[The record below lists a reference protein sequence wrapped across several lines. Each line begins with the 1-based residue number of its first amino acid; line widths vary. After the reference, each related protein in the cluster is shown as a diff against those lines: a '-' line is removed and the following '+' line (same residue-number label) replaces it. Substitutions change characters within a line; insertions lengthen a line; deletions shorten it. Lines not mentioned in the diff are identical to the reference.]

1 MSVVRHLFGCPAWS
15 MAMAHTTLLPSQV
28 IAAAS
33 MPHRL
38 NQDRSPLLV
47 GIGIASDTLIALAY
61 AVMLA
66 CLVWT
71 GSRLNALRVFQ
82 TNFWTVFSFGML
94 IVACGAS
101 RVMGVA
107 SVWWVVFPMAVLVKV
122 LCAAAAVPAAVLFA
136 RGTPKLVRT
145 TGVFADLVLTTE
157 GQRDQAI
164 SALSEWEKVV
174 EERQRA
180 ATEVAYAYDQLSAA
194 LEYTSDMVMTIDP
207 EWTLLYGNRKTVEAL
222 PDFGVGK
229 NYWKCFPDT
238 IGTLTEESLRT
249 SMEQRVPTRYEIFY
263 PPYQRWF
270 RVHVFPTD
278 QGISCFFSDVT
289 EDHSIREQLELEQ
302 ELREKRIEALSHMA
316 GGLAHEISNPLAI
329 IYAKAS
335 DLKMT
340 AETES
345 ALPGPNVAE
354 VCMQIVSTSER
365 AMKILRGLRGFAREA
380 GNDPMEWA
388 SIDGIVEQCLEV
400 QESRYERH
408 GVELRVK
415 LEPELPPLLCREVQ
429 IGQIVTNLL
438 NNAFDAIDQGGCVVR
453 WVELSTRRAGGD
465 LVLEVTDSGPGI
477 ADQFKAHLMEP
488 FFTTKKASK
497 GMGVGL
503 SLSRAIAQDHGGSL
517 TLLGEIEHT
526 CFRLTI
532 PLDSDQGV
540 QAGDAGMQRDRERE
554 VGIAS
559 E

>member
-1 MSVVRHLFGCPAWS
+1 MSLVPHLLGFFAWH
-15 MAMAHTTLLPSQV
+15 AATAHATALPSHM

-38 NQDRSPLLV
+38 NRDRNPMLV
-47 GIGIASDTLIALAY
+47 GIGIVSDSLIALAY

-71 GSRLNALRVFQ
+71 GSRLNSLRVFQ
-82 TNFWTVFSFGML
+82 ANFWTVFSFGML
-94 IVACGAS
+94 TVACGAS
-101 RVMGVA
+101 RVVGVV

-145 TGVFADLVLTTE
+145 TRMYADLVSITE

-164 SALSEWEKVV
+164 SALSEWERVV
-174 EERQRA
+174 EERQKA
-180 ATEVAYAYDQLSAA
+180 ATEVAYAYEQLSAA

-207 EWTLLYGNRKTVEAL
+207 EWTLLYGNRKAVEAL
-222 PDFGVGK
+222 PDFAVGK

-238 IGTLTEESLRT
+238 IGTITEESLRT
-249 SMEQRVPTRYEIFY
+249 AMDQRVPTRYEILY
-263 PPYQRWF
+263 ARYQRWF

-289 EDHSIREQLELEQ
+289 EDHQIRDQLELEQ
-302 ELREKRIEALSHMA
+302 MLREKRIEALSHMA

-340 AETES
+340 AEMEPAVTGAS
-345 ALPGPNVAE
+345 VAE
-354 VCMQIVSTSER
+354 VCTQIVSTSER

-388 SIDGIVEQCLEV
+388 SIDDIVEQCLEV

-408 GVELRVK
+408 GVELRLK
-415 LEPELPPLLCREVQ
+415 LEPEMPLLLCREVQ

-453 WVELSTRRAGGD
+453 WVEVSTQQVGGD

-488 FFTTKKASK
+488 FFTTKKASQ
-497 GMGVGL
+497 GTGVGL

-517 TLLGEIEHT
+517 ALLGDMEHT
-526 CFRLTI
+526 CFRVTV
-532 PLDSDQGV
+532 PLGL
-540 QAGDAGMQRDRERE
+540 
-554 VGIAS
+554 
-559 E
+559 

>member
-1 MSVVRHLFGCPAWS
+1 M
-15 MAMAHTTLLPSQV
+15 
-28 IAAAS
+28 I
-33 MPHRL
+33 
-38 NQDRSPLLV
+38 
-47 GIGIASDTLIALAY
+47 
-61 AVMLA
+61 
-66 CLVWT
+66 
-71 GSRLNALRVFQ
+71 
-82 TNFWTVFSFGML
+82 
-94 IVACGAS
+94 
-101 RVMGVA
+101 
-107 SVWWVVFPMAVLVKV
+107 
-122 LCAAAAVPAAVLFA
+122 
-136 RGTPKLVRT
+136 
-145 TGVFADLVLTTE
+145 DLVSATE
-157 GQRDQAI
+157 DQRDQAI

-207 EWTLLYGNRKTVEAL
+207 DWTLLYGNRKTVEAL

-289 EDHSIREQLELEQ
+289 EDHKIREQLELEQ
-302 ELREKRIEALSHMA
+302 VLREKRIEALSHMA

-340 AETES
+340 AETEA
-345 ALPGPNVAE
+345 ALPGSGVAE
-354 VCMQIVSTSER
+354 VCTQIVSTSER

-388 SIDGIVEQCLEV
+388 SIESIVEQCLEV

-415 LEPELPPLLCREVQ
+415 LEPELPLLLCREVQ

-438 NNAFDAIDQGGCVVR
+438 NNAFDAIDQGGCVLR
-453 WVELSTRRAGGD
+453 WVELSTRQVGGD

-497 GMGVGL
+497 GMGIGL

-517 TLLGEIEHT
+517 ALLARAEHT
-526 CFRLTI
+526 CFQLTI
-532 PLDSDQGV
+532 PLGSNESSEAQAMEAGLQGS
-540 QAGDAGMQRDRERE
+540 GERE
-554 VGIAS
+554 VGIAAQ
-559 E
+559 